1 MKSLPFYVVSGGIS
15 EIIEACFYA
24 IMHNGEI
31 ESEEVMH
38 EYWNNK
44 VKVLSNKFIYEDE
57 KGTVSY

>member
-1 MKSLPFYVVSGGIS
+1 LKSLPFYVLSGGIS